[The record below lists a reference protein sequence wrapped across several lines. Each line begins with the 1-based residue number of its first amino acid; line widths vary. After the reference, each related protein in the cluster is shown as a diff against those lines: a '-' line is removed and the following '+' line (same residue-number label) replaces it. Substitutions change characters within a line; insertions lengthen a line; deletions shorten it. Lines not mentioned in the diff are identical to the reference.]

1 MKIKVGRGAE
11 VMKKKHALL
20 PQFIFAS
27 RWLQAPL
34 YFGLIIVLAVYVY
47 QFALGL
53 ILLVKTANAL
63 HSTEIMLQALDL
75 IDVVMIANLLIM
87 VIIGGY
93 ETFVSHLYLQGHID
107 KPEWLD
113 EVNAGTMKIKLA
125 LALIGISSIHLLR
138 TFIDPAQRPNSVV
151 MWQVVIHMAL
161 VLSALAIA
169 FSTKLIAP
177 PRRRKPLIKQES
189 GE

>member
-1 MKIKVGRGAE
+1 VINMKSISND
-11 VMKKKHALL
+11 L
-20 PQFIFAS
+20 PKLVFWS

-34 YFGLIIVLAVYVY
+34 YFGLIVVLIFYVY
-47 QFALGL
+47 EFALGL
-53 ILLVKTANAL
+53 INLLIHANTM
-63 HSTEIMLQALDL
+63 TENEVMLQALDL

-93 ETFVSHLYLQGHID
+93 QTFISKLHLQSHPD

-138 TFIDPAQRPNSVV
+138 TFIDLSQKDTFEV
-151 MWQVVIHMAL
+151 MWQVIIHVTLL
-161 VLSALAIA
+161 VSALAIA
-169 FSTKLIAP
+169 FANKLM
-177 PRRRKPLIKQES
+177 S
-189 GE
+189 DSH